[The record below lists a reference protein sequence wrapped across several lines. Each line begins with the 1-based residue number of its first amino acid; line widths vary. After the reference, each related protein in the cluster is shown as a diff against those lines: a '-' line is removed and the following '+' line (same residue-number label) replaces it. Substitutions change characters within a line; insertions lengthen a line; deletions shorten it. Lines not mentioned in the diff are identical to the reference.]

1 MKNLLSKYTSF
12 LYNEVTLSRA
22 FWLYGNV
29 ILGGLIIILILLG
42 LILIDDL
49 KNFLVIQ
56 KFTTTYEFKKIILK
70 SSAILV
76 IAYTIF
82 ITYIIFKAAN
92 RYQGARKYFYGAKII
107 AAITALLTIKDIIKY
122 FF

>member
-12 LYNEVTLSRA
+12 LFNEVTFSRA

-29 ILGGLIIILILLG
+29 VLGVLIIILILLG
-42 LILIDDL
+42 LILSDDL
-49 KNFLVIQ
+49 RNFVDVQ
-56 KFTTTYEFKKIILK
+56 KFTSIYVFKKIILK
-70 SSAILV
+70 SSATLV
-76 IAYTIF
+76 IVYTFF

>member
-1 MKNLLSKYTSF
+1 MKNLLSKYTSYLF
-12 LYNEVTLSRA
+12 NEVTLSRA

-29 ILGGLIIILILLG
+29 ILGVLIIILILLG
-42 LILIDDL
+42 LILTDDL
-49 KNFLVIQ
+49 RNFVAIQ
-56 KFTTTYEFKKIILK
+56 KFATAYIFKKIILK
-70 SSAILV
+70 LSALLV

-82 ITYIIFKAAN
+82 ITYVIFKAAN

>member
-1 MKNLLSKYTSF
+1 MRNLLSKYTNI
-12 LYNEVTLSRA
+12 LLNEVTLSRA

-29 ILGGLIIILILLG
+29 VLGVLIIILILLG
-42 LILIDDL
+42 LILSDDL
-49 KNFLVIQ
+49 RNFVDVQ
-56 KFTTTYEFKKIILK
+56 KFTSIYVFKKIILK

-92 RYQGARKYFYGAKII
+92 RYQGARKYFYGAKIV

>member
-12 LYNEVTLSRA
+12 LFNEVTLSRA

-29 ILGGLIIILILLG
+29 ILGVLIIILILLG
-42 LILIDDL
+42 LILTDDL
-49 KNFLVIQ
+49 RNFVDIQ
-56 KFTTTYEFKKIILK
+56 KFTTTYVFKKIILK

-76 IAYTIF
+76 SAYTIF

-107 AAITALLTIKDIIKY
+107 AAITALFTIKDIIKY

>member
-1 MKNLLSKYTSF
+1 MNICIKYLRFLL
-12 LYNEVTLSRA
+12 NEISLSRA

-29 ILGGLIIILILLG
+29 ILGVLIIILILLG
-42 LILIDDL
+42 LILTDDL
-49 KNFLVIQ
+49 RNFVAIQ
-56 KFTTTYEFKKIILK
+56 KFATAYIFKKIILK
-70 SSAILV
+70 LSALLV

-82 ITYIIFKAAN
+82 ITYVIFKAAD
-92 RYQGARKYFYGAKII
+92 RYQGARKYFYAAKII

>member
-12 LYNEVTLSRA
+12 LFNEVTLSRA

-29 ILGGLIIILILLG
+29 ILGVLIIILILLG
-42 LILIDDL
+42 LILSDDL
-49 KNFLVIQ
+49 RNFVDVQ
-56 KFTTTYEFKKIILK
+56 KFTSIYVFKKIILK
-70 SSAILV
+70 SSATLV
-76 IAYTIF
+76 IVYTFF

>member
-1 MKNLLSKYTSF
+1 MKNLLSKYTSYLF
-12 LYNEVTLSRA
+12 NEVTLSRA

-29 ILGGLIIILILLG
+29 ILGVLIIILILLG
-42 LILIDDL
+42 LILSDDL
-49 KNFLVIQ
+49 RNFVDVQ
-56 KFTTTYEFKKIILK
+56 KFTSIYVFKKIILK
-70 SSAILV
+70 SSATLV
-76 IAYTIF
+76 IVYTFF

>member
-12 LYNEVTLSRA
+12 LFNEVTLSRA

-29 ILGGLIIILILLG
+29 ILGVLIIILILLG
-42 LILIDDL
+42 LILTDDL
-49 KNFLVIQ
+49 RNFVAIQ
-56 KFTTTYEFKKIILK
+56 KFTTTYVFKKIILK

-76 IAYTIF
+76 SAYTIF

-107 AAITALLTIKDIIKY
+107 AAITALFTIKDIIKY

>member
-1 MKNLLSKYTSF
+1 MNIYIKYLRFLL
-12 LYNEVTLSRA
+12 NEISLSRA
-22 FWLYGNV
+22 FWFYGNV
-29 ILGGLIIILILLG
+29 ILGVLIIILILLG
-42 LILIDDL
+42 LILTDDL
-49 KNFLVIQ
+49 RNFVAIQ
-56 KFTTTYEFKKIILK
+56 KFATAYIFKKIILK
-70 SSAILV
+70 LSALLV

-92 RYQGARKYFYGAKII
+92 RYQGARKYFYVAKII